1 MLSPIDEHHVGVA
14 SVVSASSFIRLGLTD
29 AGIEMMTAAN
39 HPGLTDDF
47 DLYRH
52 LSASG
57 VEALNFNHLRQFL
70 LM

>member
-1 MLSPIDEHHVGVA
+1 
-14 SVVSASSFIRLGLTD
+14 
-29 AGIEMMTAAN
+29 MMTAAN